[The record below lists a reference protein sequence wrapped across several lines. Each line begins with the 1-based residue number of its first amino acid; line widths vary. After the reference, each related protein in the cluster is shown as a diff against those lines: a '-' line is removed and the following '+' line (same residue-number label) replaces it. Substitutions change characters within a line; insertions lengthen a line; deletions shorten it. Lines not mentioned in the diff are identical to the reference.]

1 MLLRLHLDSVYC
13 RETDFLHAKTACSVR
28 ASGFFFAL
36 EVIKMC
42 IPTID
47 MTMTGQN
54 IKKLRTQSGITV
66 TALQQVFG
74 FSSPQAIFKWQRGDS
89 LPTVDNLVILA
100 SLFGV
105 RIDDILV
112 ISG

>member
-1 MLLRLHLDSVYC
+1 
-13 RETDFLHAKTACSVR
+13 
-28 ASGFFFAL
+28 
-36 EVIKMC
+36 MC